1 MLPRG
6 KSALPGTSAAMRAV
20 HDRMASSFASR
31 VNLLLLLFVAGLLAL
46 LGAARP
52 GQAQIRFAMPGQ
64 LPPIGAEIRA
74 AIVDSLTAVIDSVYV
89 LEEPAKRIVAGLRQR
104 LADGA
109 YDGLTDPAEFAQKL
123 YDDAQTINH
132 DGHFRIAALLPLDPA
147 VVEAQQVED
156 PVDIER
162 QRRLRRAGNY
172 GFKRAEILPGGVG
185 YLRFDQFAD
194 GDDAFAAAAAAMN
207 FLSNSNAVILD
218 LRYNGGGS
226 AAMIRLLCGY
236 LFPERAHLINWD
248 IRARDKTVQSY
259 SADYV
264 PGQRLTEQPVY
275 ILTSGNTFSAAE
287 EFTFDLRNLERA
299 TVVGDTTGGGG
310 HTVSGY
316 IFDFDDFRII
326 TRIPYGRAYN
336 PQNNEGWE
344 GVGVIPHIA
353 VPEEQALDTAYADAL
368 NKLIEAEQDEQV
380 RTVLQWALLDVNGRL
395 NPLTLSRKHLK
406 EYVGSFGPRRVFIAD
421 DQLWYQRED
430 RPRYKLEPLGQDI
443 FRVGDLDYFRLSFGR
458 DDKGKIVK
466 VIGLYDS
473 GRTDENPKDGG

>member
-1 MLPRG
+1 MLPRR
-6 KSALPGTSAAMRAV
+6 KSSSPPAMRAV
-20 HDRMASSFASR
+20 QGHAVIPCASR
-31 VNLLLLLFVAGLLAL
+31 VHLVLLLVVAGLLVL
-46 LGAARP
+46 LSAAHP
-52 GQAQIRFAMPGQ
+52 GHAQIRVARPGQ

-104 LADGA
+104 LTDGA
-109 YDGLTDPAEFAQKL
+109 YDDLTDPAEFARKL
-123 YDDAQTINH
+123 YEDAQSINR
-132 DGHFRIAALLPLDPA
+132 DRHFIIAALLPLDPA
-147 VVEAQQVED
+147 VVEAQQDED
-156 PVDIER
+156 PADVER
-162 QRRLRRAGNY
+162 QKRLQRAANY
-172 GFKRAEILPGGVG
+172 GFKKAEILPGGVG

-194 GDDAFAAAAAAMN
+194 GEDAFATAAAAMN
-207 FLSNSNAVILD
+207 FLANSNAVILD

-226 AAMIRLLCGY
+226 ASMIRLLCGY

-264 PGQRLTEQPVY
+264 PGRRLTEQPVY

-316 IFDFDDFRII
+316 TFNFGDFRIGA
-326 TRIPYGRAYN
+326 RIPYGRAYN
-336 PQNNEGWE
+336 PENNEGWE

-380 RTVLQWALLDVNGRL
+380 RTVLRWALLDVNSRL
-395 NPLTLSRKHLK
+395 NPLQLSKKQLK

-430 RPRYKLEPLGQDI
+430 RPRYKLEPLGEDI

-466 VIGLYDS
+466 VIGLYDN